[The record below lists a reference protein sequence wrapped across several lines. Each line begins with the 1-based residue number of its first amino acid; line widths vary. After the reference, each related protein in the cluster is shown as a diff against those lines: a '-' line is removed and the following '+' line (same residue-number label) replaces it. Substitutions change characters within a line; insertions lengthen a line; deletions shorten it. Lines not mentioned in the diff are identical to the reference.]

1 MKRKTLVLAPV
12 LTAAML
18 AFSGCGAMKPE
29 KVAEKV
35 RQTVQETPCSQA
47 DLDMAMDIS
56 MADPASGVEMDVGIQ
71 IDGEMS
77 VSYDPDTLYQ
87 NLEMSVEMMGLRVP
101 TEMEV
106 YVLQEEDK
114 AVCYS
119 NIEGSWMRSE
129 ADASFRTDAG
139 SSAAIWNLPAEQLSI
154 DEEVTELEGTPVICL
169 TGEITGKEISQA
181 LGFLFSSLENSGA
194 LTGEDQED
202 IDWEKI
208 TAQVSAYVD
217 EETYLPLREEI
228 SIRGLD
234 EVLAGIVGNG
244 ASLSIQNTDMT
255 VNYTS
260 YEPVEPCVLPEGAK
274 EAAEQAQRLL
284 EGNPDNGDGT
294 FTIQESGY
302 YTDITAP
309 EGYVLDYVNYDEV
322 DFYNEELDRKVCYQ
336 MWTTADSND
345 FFFWDLVNE
354 EETLYCG
361 DADGTGRIEFGVV
374 YNQEDFGFALDGFT
388 YPGDYTGK
396 NYYAWAN
403 LDDGFYGWILVTIYD
418 GGNTRD
424 TSITQEEVEGL
435 LEQVHRYQ
443 PPAARQEME
452 DLLDKLEV

>member
-1 MKRKTLVLAPV
+1 MKRKMLMVAMAA
-12 LTAAML
+12 AAML
-18 AFSGCGAMKPE
+18 ALSGCGAMKPE

-35 RQTVQETPCSQA
+35 RQAVEETPCTQT
-47 DLDMAMDIS
+47 DLDVDMDIS
-56 MADPASGVEMDVGIQ
+56 VADPATGVEMDVGVQ
-71 IDGEMS
+71 VEGGMRM
-77 VSYDPDTLYQ
+77 SYDPDTVYE
-87 NLEMSVEMMGLRVP
+87 NLKISVEMLGLRMP
-101 TEMEV
+101 TEIELYM
-106 YVLQEEDK
+106 LQEEDK
-114 AVCYS
+114 VACYS
-119 NIEGSWMRSE
+119 NIGGSWLRSE
-129 ADASFRTDAG
+129 VDAALQNDG
-139 SSAAIWNLPAEQLSI
+139 SASASIWNLPPEQLSI
-154 DEEVTELEGTPVICL
+154 DEEVTELEGTPAICL
-169 TGEITGKEISQA
+169 IGQITGKEISQA
-181 LGFLFSSLENSGA
+181 LGFLFSSLENSAG
-194 LTGEDQED
+194 LSGENQPD

-208 TAQVSAYVD
+208 TAQVSAYVNK
-217 EETYLPLREEI
+217 ETYLPLRAQI
-228 SIRGLD
+228 SVQGLD
-234 EVLAGIVGNG
+234 EVLAGLMGNG
-244 ASLSIQNTDMT
+244 ASLSIQNADIT
-255 VNYTS
+255 VEYAS

-345 FFFWDLVNE
+345 FLFWDLVNE

-424 TSITQEEVEGL
+424 TSITQEEVQEL
-435 LEQVHRYQ
+435 LDQVHRYQ
-443 PPAARQEME
+443 PPAARQEMA